1 MVPQPSPGGI
11 KMAGIEQKYID
22 EIMMQLKDALSEGD
36 WDGAVALLEP
46 LRPPD
51 QASLFD
57 DLHAVEQDQ
66 LLPRLNPEDS
76 ADILEELEEE
86 EAAEIAARQ
95 AAKNLAPI
103 VEYMEPDEAA
113 DLLGDIDP
121 YHANEILSAMQ
132 VTEEVI
138 PLLTYADDTA
148 GGMMTAVD
156 FVLKEEMTAEEAI
169 SYLRQQSPD
178 AEEFYYLFVADDE
191 FRLVG
196 VVSLRQLIVQHP
208 ETLIAEIMDD
218 EVICIRAEAD
228 QEDAARMM
236 ARYDLLAL
244 PVIDVRNRLLGL
256 ITYDDSFDVLEEEA
270 TEDIYRLGGVPE
282 SQAMDVK
289 VPTALRGRL
298 PWLALNLVTALASA
312 TVLSLFESTIAQ
324 VAALAAFFPIVAGV
338 SGSAATQTLTVTV
351 RGLALGQI
359 GRRDALPTLA
369 RELLLGMVNG
379 ISIGGLVAVIALIWK
394 GTPTLGLVVG
404 AATLLNMISAAI
416 AGVIVPL
423 GLEKLNIDPAL
434 ASPILVTT
442 TTDTLGYLVYLGMAT
457 AAIGLLL

>member
-1 MVPQPSPGGI
+1 
-11 KMAGIEQKYID
+11 MAGTEQTFID
-22 EIMMQLKDALSEGD
+22 EIMIQLKNALSEGD

-57 DLHAVEQDQ
+57 DLHATEQDQ

-76 ADILEELEEE
+76 ADILEELEEDN
-86 EAAEIAARQ
+86 AVEIAERQ
-95 AAKNLAPI
+95 AVKNLAPI
-103 VEYMEPDEAA
+103 IDSMEPDEAA

-121 YHANEILSAMQ
+121 HRANELLSAMQ
-132 VTEEVI
+132 ETEEVI
-138 PLLTYADDTA
+138 TLMTYADDTA
-148 GGMMTAVD
+148 GGMMTAID
-156 FVLKEEMTAEEAI
+156 FALKEEMTAEEAI
-169 SYLRQQSPD
+169 SFLRQQSPD
-178 AEEFYYLFVADDE
+178 AEEIYYLFVIDDGNH
-191 FRLVG
+191 LVG
-196 VVSLRQLIVQHP
+196 VVSLRQLIIEP
-208 ETLIAEIMDD
+208 PDSLIAEIMDD
-218 EVICIRAEAD
+218 NIICIQAEAD
-228 QEDAARMM
+228 QEDAARLMT
-236 ARYDLLAL
+236 RYDLLAL
-244 PVIDVRNRLLGL
+244 PVIDDQNHLLGL
-256 ITYDDSFDVLEEEA
+256 ITYDDSSDVLEEEA

-282 SQAMDVK
+282 GQVMDVK
-289 VPTALRGRL
+289 VTNAMRSRL

-359 GRRDALPTLA
+359 ESRDALPTLG
-369 RELLLGMVNG
+369 RELLLGIVNG
-379 ISIGGLVAVIALIWK
+379 ISIGGLVAVIALVWK

-404 AATLLNMISAAI
+404 AATLLTMISAAI

-442 TTDTLGYLVYLGMAT
+442 ATDTFGYLVYLGMAT